1 MKLKP
6 ILESILSEQYY
17 DVYHGS
23 NSEFKK
29 FDLSRS
35 YQKIAWFTDSIESI
49 ENGEVG
55 AKSADYIMQFKIKID
70 NPAGWEEYKKYGLG
84 EIKRMGYDGIIL
96 KSDTRTN
103 FIVFKPSQIKYVK
116 TIKGG

>member
-6 ILESILSEQYY
+6 ILESILSEQSY

-23 NSEFKK
+23 TSEFKK
-29 FDLSRS
+29 FDFNQS

-49 ENGEVG
+49 ESGEAG
-55 AKSADYIMQFKIKID
+55 AKSAKYIMQFKIKID
-70 NPAGWEEYKKYGLG
+70 NPAGWPEYKKYGIG
-84 EIKRMGYDGIIL
+84 QMKEQGYDGIIL
-96 KSDTRTN
+96 KSGEATN